1 MIWRWSAIQEQA
13 TFNDGVVQICN
24 VIDAAPEGAKP
35 VEQLQKKYHL
45 RYEERM
51 VGVTRYWQALQANA
65 KIEKV
70 IRCQRRPDV
79 TSQDIAV
86 IVAAQYQ
93 IKQVQYPEGVVPPAM
108 DLSLERVVQTY
119 EFTSS

>member
-1 MIWRWSAIQEQA
+1 M
-13 TFNDGVVQICN
+13 
-24 VIDAAPEGAKP
+24 IDAAPEGAKP